1 MKKSSRRALIVNST
15 FYCQPVRAGMKYFI
29 SAAGGNITSI
39 EIVPQVLSRKE
50 YVDRGCHLMS
60 MLSLHKA

>member
-1 MKKSSRRALIVNST
+1 
-15 FYCQPVRAGMKYFI
+15 MKYFI